1 MYFSESE
8 YLFSAKNHP
17 YIDKERVLKYNAF
30 VMETKK
36 MYEKYNSLISEH
48 EKTRDSLSMTL
59 SIVAFFIIF
68 LFILG
73 NSDFHWTAILAVL
86 PFFGFIYMPFY
97 GLCSL
102 IPKDPAIKTLQAGIV
117 EREKWIKAERG
128 EFLAIKKG
136 QAEYWLGL
144 SGHQFEKEIA
154 SLYEAYGYEVRLT
167 KGSGDGGID
176 IFLVDD
182 GTRYGV
188 QCKNYHGAVGPA
200 AVRDLYGA
208 MRHEELDGGIFI
220 ASSGYTKGAKEF
232 AEGKPIRLLKIED
245 ILRMQGSLK

>member
-1 MYFSESE
+1 
-8 YLFSAKNHP
+8 
-17 YIDKERVLKYNAF
+17 
-30 VMETKK
+30 
-36 MYEKYNSLISEH
+36 MYEKYNGLISEH
-48 EKTRDSLSMTL
+48 EKHKDTVAIVFASLAC
-59 SIVAFFIIF
+59 VVVF
-68 LFILG
+68 LFLL
-73 NSDFHWTAILAVL
+73 NSLDG
-86 PFFGFIYMPFY
+86 FGVALIAMIYPALFIFGISY
-97 GLCSL
+97 GLSSL
-102 IPKDPAIKTLQAGIV
+102 LPKDPAISTLQLGIN

-128 EFLAIKKG
+128 EFLAIKKE
-136 QAEYWLGL
+136 QTEYWLGL

-154 SLYEAYGYEVRLT
+154 SIYEAYGYEVRLT

-176 IFLVDD
+176 IFLIND
-182 GTRYGV
+182 GERYGV

-245 ILRMQGSLK
+245 ILRIQGSLK